1 MSVIDAALIAQ
12 QTHLPLAGVQAVSE
26 LWSGGAT
33 VPFIARYRKDQTGGL
48 DEVQIR
54 LVIAEIEAYQALEA
68 RRESI
73 FKSLGDQLTPDLAK
87 ALRSATSKNQLEDLY
102 LPYKPRRRTRAQK
115 AREAGLETLAKAIRQ
130 GHRRT
135 PEELA
140 KDFLSETVP
149 TVAEA
154 LAGARDIVAEALAEH
169 IAVREMARDTLW
181 KKGVLTAKAIEKTV
195 DPRFQDYASFE
206 SALRGLPSHRV
217 LALQRGASEKVLRLK
232 IDAPESH
239 FQARAE
245 RYLKI
250 AQVTG
255 RSVAW
260 EQHLKASLEDA
271 WKRLLRP
278 SLETEILNTLK
289 EQADAEAIRVFS
301 RNVEALLMAAPY
313 GTRSVMA
320 FDPGLRT
327 GIKCAMLSETG
338 QLIDYWVLHSVRQVK
353 NAEALL
359 AEKLKLH
366 KPSAIAIG
374 DGTGSREA
382 EQWVKHCL
390 DQISLPTRPMV
401 VRVSES
407 GASIYSAS
415 DIAREEFPDLDLTYR
430 GAVSIGRRL
439 QDPLAELVKIPPRSL
454 GVGQYQHDV
463 DQKALQHQLTQSV
476 ESCVNRVGVELN
488 TASVPLLQHVSGLNQ
503 RVAENIVDYRNQY
516 GPFRSRM
523 ALKKVKGLGPRAF
536 EMAAGFLRIRE
547 ASEVLDRTAVHP
559 EQYATVQKIARDLAC
574 SVAQLMEE
582 RKRLQKLDLSR
593 YAEGDV
599 GEWALKDILAE
610 LLKPGRDPRDRFQAP
625 QFAQH
630 VHQLEDLSE
639 GMVLEG
645 RVTNITAF
653 GAFVDVGVHQDG
665 LVHISQLS
673 EHFVKDPQDVV
684 SPGQVL
690 KVKVLDVDIPRRRIQ
705 LSARC

>member
-1 MSVIDAALIAQ
+1 MSVNDAAIIAQ
-12 QTHLPLAGVQAVSE
+12 KTQLPLTGVQAVFS
-26 LWSGGAT
+26 LWESGAT

-54 LVIAEIEAYQALEA
+54 QIIEEIEQYQALQA

-73 FKSLGDQLTPDLAK
+73 LKLLGDQLTPALEK
-87 ALRSATSKNQLEDLY
+87 ALRAANTKNQLEDIY

-115 AREAGLETLAKAIRQ
+115 AREAGLGLLARAIRQ
-130 GHRRT
+130 GNHQSPDT
-135 PEELA
+135 
-140 KDFLSETVP
+140 LSKSFVP
-149 TVAEA
+149 A
-154 LAGARDIVAEALAEH
+154 LPSAADALSGARDIVAEELAENA
-169 IAVREMARDTLW
+169 AVREIARDVLW
-181 KKGVLTAKAIEKTV
+181 NKGLLVAKAASDPV
-195 DPRFQDYASFE
+195 DPRFQDYAAFE
-206 SALRGLPSHRV
+206 GAVRSLPSHRI
-217 LALQRGASEKVLRLK
+217 LALQRGASEKALRLK
-232 IDAPESH
+232 IDAPEER
-239 FQARAE
+239 FQHRVE
-245 RYLKI
+245 RYLKMG
-250 AQVTG
+250 QLSG
-255 RSVAW
+255 RSAAW
-260 EQHLKASLEDA
+260 EDQLKASVHEA

-289 EQADAEAIRVFS
+289 TQADTEAIRVFS

-313 GTRSVMA
+313 GMRSVMA

-338 QLIDYWVLHSVRQVK
+338 QLMDHWVLHSVRQSQA
-353 NAEALL
+353 AEALFR
-359 AEKLKLH
+359 EKVKTYC
-366 KPSAIAIG
+366 PTAIAIG

-382 EQWVKHCL
+382 EQWVQHCL
-390 DQISLPTRPMV
+390 ADLGMPNPPLV

-463 DQKALQHQLTQSV
+463 DQKALQNQLTQSV

-488 TASVPLLQHVSGLNQ
+488 TASVPLLQHVAGLNQ
-503 RVAENIVDYRNQY
+503 RVAENIVAYRNQH
-516 GPFRSRM
+516 GPFRSRV

-536 EMAAGFLRIRE
+536 EQAAGFLRIRE
-547 ASEVLDRTAVHP
+547 ANHVLDRTAVHP
-559 EQYATVQKIARDLAC
+559 EQYATVEKIARDMAC
-574 SVAQLMEE
+574 TIGQLIEQRE
-582 RKRLQKLDLSR
+582 RLQRLNLSK
-593 YAEGDV
+593 YAAGEV
-599 GEWALKDILAE
+599 GEWALKDIVAE

-625 QFAQH
+625 QFSQH
-630 VHQLEDLSE
+630 VQHLEDLTE

-653 GAFVDVGVHQDG
+653 GAFVDIGVHQDG

-673 EHFVKDPQDVV
+673 EQFVKDPQDVV

-690 KVKVLDVDIPRRRIQ
+690 TVKVMAVDVPRRRIQ
-705 LSARC
+705 LTARC

>member
-1 MSVIDAALIAQ
+1 MSVIDAAVIAQ
-12 QTHLPLAGVQAVSE
+12 KTNLPLPGIQAVSE
-26 LWSGGAT
+26 LWSNGAT

-48 DEVQIR
+48 DEVQVR
-54 LVIAEIEAYQALEA
+54 EVIAEIEAYQALEA

-73 FKSLGDQLTPDLAK
+73 FKALGDQLTPELAK
-87 ALRSATSKNQLEDLY
+87 ALKSATHKNQLEDLY

-115 AREAGLETLAKAIRQ
+115 AREAGLEPLARAMRQ
-130 GHRRT
+130 GHRRA
-135 PEELA
+135 PEDLA
-140 KDFLSETVP
+140 NDFVCKEVP
-149 TVAEA
+149 TVSEA
-154 LAGARDIVAEALAEH
+154 LAGAQDIVTEALAEH
-169 IAVREMARDTLW
+169 VVVREMARDTLW
-181 KKGVLTAKAIEKTV
+181 NKGVLTAKADEKTV
-195 DPRFQDYASFE
+195 DPRFQDYANFE
-206 SALRGLPSHRV
+206 SALRRLPSHRI

-232 IDAPESH
+232 VDAPASF

-250 AQVTG
+250 GQVTG
-255 RSVAW
+255 RSAAW
-260 EQHLKASLEDA
+260 ESYLKGAVEDA

-289 EQADAEAIRVFS
+289 EQADTEAIRVFS
-301 RNVEALLMAAPY
+301 RNVEALLMAPPY

-320 FDPGLRT
+320 LDPGLRT
-327 GIKCAMLSETG
+327 GIKCVMLSETG
-338 QLIDYWVLHSVRQVK
+338 QLMDYWVLHSVRQVK

-366 KPSAIAIG
+366 QPTAIAIG

-382 EQWVKHCL
+382 EQWVKHVL
-390 DQISLPTRPMV
+390 DQSTLPTRPMV

-503 RVAENIVDYRNQY
+503 RVAENIVDYRNQH

-547 ASEVLDRTAVHP
+547 APQVLDRTAVHP
-559 EQYATVQKIARDLAC
+559 EQYGTVEKIARDLAC
-574 SVAQLMEE
+574 NVAQLMEQRE
-582 RKRLQKLDLSR
+582 RLQTLDLSK
-593 YAEGDV
+593 YAAGDV
-599 GEWALKDILAE
+599 GEWALKDIIAE

-630 VHQLEDLSE
+630 VHRLEDLSE

-653 GAFVDVGVHQDG
+653 GAFIDIGVHQDG

-673 EHFVKDPQDVV
+673 EHFVRDPQDVV
-684 SPGQVL
+684 SPGQIL
-690 KVKVLDVDIPRRRIQ
+690 KVKVLEVDIPRRRIQ